1 MKNQF
6 NDLTNNLQGLDPKIK
21 DKAINIAI
29 ELIKKKKMNRESAL
43 KEGIKQAKEWFLDLE
58 G

>member
-1 MKNQF
+1 MKDQGE
-6 NDLTNNLQGLDPKIK
+6 DLEKNLDDLEPKIK
-21 DKAINIAI
+21 EKAINIAI
-29 ELIKKKKMNRESAL
+29 HLIKKYKINREDAL

>member
-1 MKNQF
+1 MKDQAE
-6 NDLTNNLQGLDPKIK
+6 DLGKNIEDLEPKIK
-21 DKAINIAI
+21 EKAVNIAI
-29 ELIKKKKMNRESAL
+29 HLIKKYKMNREDAL